1 MNRWHRIDSTFA
13 LDRGLDSAR
22 DVRMDSAIETTSPR
36 LQMLVLD
43 RSDPQQN
50 MARFYVLA
58 VEPTLFGDAAL
69 VREWGRWGSPG
80 RRRLDLYGDL
90 DEAAEALEDWLLR
103 KTKRGYRIV
112 LEARSDWD
120 RS

>member
-1 MNRWHRIDSTFA
+1 
-13 LDRGLDSAR
+13 
-22 DVRMDSAIETTSPR
+22 MDNAIETISSR

-43 RSDPQQN
+43 RSDPQRN

-58 VEPTLFGDAAL
+58 VEPTLFGDATL
-69 VREWGRWGSPG
+69 VREWGRWGSRG

-90 DEAAEALEDWLLR
+90 DEASEALEDWLLR

-112 LEARSDWD
+112 LQAMRDPD
-120 RS
+120 GGR